1 MEINL
6 KVNIKMIYYYI
17 NGNKY
22 DGEWKNDKAEGK
34 GIFYYNNGDKYNIE
48 WKKVIKEG
56 KVIYYFQK
64 HKQTYIFK
72 LFENFK

>member
-1 MEINL
+1 MEGKGIFYDND
-6 KVNIKMIYYYI
+6 
-17 NGNKY
+17 GDKY
-22 DGEWKNDKAEGK
+22 DGEWKKA
-34 GIFYYNNGDKYNIE
+34 
-48 WKKVIKEG
+48 IKEG